1 MFARPSAGALALL
14 MLIAAFAIVTG
25 VTQVTIA
32 FELRRVAHEAE
43 RREPRPTAKP
53 VTHG

>member
-1 MFARPSAGALALL
+1 

-25 VTQVTIA
+25 VTQLA
-32 FELRRVAHEAE
+32 ASFELRRVAHEAE
-43 RREPRPTAKP
+43 RRVAPRATTKP